1 MGSFNWNLIY
11 SVIIISFFG
20 FCIYS
25 SYNSGKGSYNDYAN
39 QKIVL
44 ITFFC
49 FYLYLSYN
57 SNKLKRD
64 RNWSSVTCNPLNM
77 VLGSIF
83 DSDNSNKQ
91 FEKCMQYSVS
101 SDQEKRIQDYSKDLD
116 KNLQNNINKLSAG
129 SSDVSTATQVI
140 LGNTKDNID
149 KLNNESLDNEKTIN
163 DFKIEI
169 EDLTDKLNKSF
180 NTFKEPGNNLFSKL
194 EIK

>member
-1 MGSFNWNLIY
+1 MGSSNWNLIY
-11 SVIIISFFG
+11 SVVIISFFG

-49 FYLYLSYN
+49 FSLYLSYN

-101 SDQEKRIQDYSKDLD
+101 SDQEKRIQDYSEEI
-116 KNLQNNINKLSAG
+116 NTELQNNINKLSAG
-129 SSDVSTATQVI
+129 SSDVSTATQTL
-140 LGNTKDNID
+140 LGDTKDKID
-149 KLNNESLDNEKTIN
+149 ELNNESLDNETTIN
-163 DFKIEI
+163 DFKIKI
-169 EDLTDKLNKSF
+169 QNLTDEINNSF
-180 NTFKEPGNNLFSKL
+180 NTFKDPSNNLLSKL
-194 EIK
+194 EI

>member
-1 MGSFNWNLIY
+1 MGSFNGNLVY
-11 SVIIISFFG
+11 SVVIISFFG
-20 FCIYS
+20 FCIYL

-129 SSDVSTATQVI
+129 ELENKNAAQVL
-140 LGNTKDNID
+140 LGVTTDKID
-149 KLNNESLDNEKTIN
+149 KLNNESLDNETTIN
-163 DFKIEI
+163 DFKIKI
-169 EDLTDKLNKSF
+169 QNLTDDINNSF
-180 NTFKEPGNNLFSKL
+180 DTFKEPGNNLLSKL
-194 EIK
+194 EIQ

>member
-57 SNKLKRD
+57 SNKLKLD

-180 NTFKEPGNNLFSKL
+180 NTFKEPGNNLLSKL
-194 EIK
+194 EIQ

>member
-180 NTFKEPGNNLFSKL
+180 NTFKEPGNNLLSKL

>member
-180 NTFKEPGNNLFSKL
+180 NTFKEHGNNLLSKL